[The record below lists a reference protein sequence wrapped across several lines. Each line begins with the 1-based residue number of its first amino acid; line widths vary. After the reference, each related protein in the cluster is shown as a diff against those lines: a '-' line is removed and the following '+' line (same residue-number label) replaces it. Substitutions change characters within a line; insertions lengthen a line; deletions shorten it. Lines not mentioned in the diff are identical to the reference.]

1 MARARNIKPAL
12 FKNEILGVA
21 DPIYTLLFESLWL
34 LADRSGRLEDRPLR
48 IKAETFPYREKI
60 DMDKLLTWLADNG
73 FIIRY
78 CIGGNRYI
86 QIVNFEKH
94 QNPHKNEPNSEIPVF
109 SIGCSGDEKIGTSTD
124 KIGSARADSLSTDS
138 LSTDS
143 LNPITEVQSVGND
156 VAFESFWSEYP
167 NKTAKQAAIKAWQK
181 LKPSDSLFNLMMA
194 ALKKQKPYFK
204 TGFIPHPATWLN
216 GRRWEDDIQTCEQ
229 SNRKTPKPDDFANK
243 DYSKGI
249 NEDGSF

>member
-60 DMDKLLTWLADNG
+60 DMDKLLSWLSDNG

-94 QNPHKNEPNSEIPVF
+94 QNPHKNEPESDIPVF
-109 SIGCSGDEKIGTSTD
+109 SIGCSTNEKIGISTD
-124 KIGSARADSLSTDS
+124 KIGSARADSLTTDS
-138 LSTDS
+138 LTTDS
-143 LNPITEVQSVGND
+143 LNHITDVQVTGD
-156 VAFESFWSEYP
+156 DITFESFWSEYP

-181 LKPSDSLFNLMMA
+181 LKPSESLLNLMMA

-204 TGFIPHPATWLN
+204 VGFIPHPATWLN

-243 DYSKGI
+243 DYGI

>member
-60 DMDKLLTWLADNG
+60 DMDKLLSWLSDNG

-78 CIGGNRYI
+78 CFGENRYI

-94 QNPHKNEPNSEIPVF
+94 QNPHKNEPDSEIPEY
-109 SIGCSGDEKIGTSTD
+109 SIGCISDKKIGISSD

-143 LNPITEVQSVGND
+143 LNLITGDFFNL
-156 VAFESFWSEYP
+156 FWNEYP
-167 NKTAKQAAIKAWQK
+167 NKTAKPRALKAWQK
-181 LKPSDSLFNLMMA
+181 LKPNETLFNLLID
-194 ALKKQKPYFK
+194 ALKKQKPHFK
-204 TGFIPHPATWLN
+204 VGFIPHPATWLN
-216 GRRWEDDIQTCEQ
+216 DRRWEDDIQQAEQ
-229 SNRKTPKPDDFANK
+229 SGRRTPTPDNFAGKN
-243 DYSKGI
+243 YQKGI
-249 NEDGSF
+249 NDDGSF